1 MRIGYL
7 CKYAPIE
14 LLESMG
20 AEVVRIMPQAADFNQ
35 ADMLMHANMCSF
47 IKGVLEEVSLS
58 QRAAGETD
66 AERRPF
72 DGILLTNCCDS
83 TRRLYDVLKKEYP
96 EKFIYMIDVPRT
108 TGRGAEAFFADSMKA
123 MIKAYE
129 SHSGVSFSIPE
140 FSRAI
145 SYSENGGASGT
156 AGNET
161 QVFGMTTHAASEN
174 GGAPGA
180 AGQQVKDEFGKN
192 SSEICI
198 GLMGARCSR
207 GVLDM
212 IHNYNIEVLFDM
224 TCTGVNREFQIP
236 KELLSEH
243 EASNASRSMEEKA
256 KEKEKA
262 EEDRTGVDGAAD
274 TGGKGRKTEGSVDGD
289 NMEGKQPDGDLLLE
303 AYAGHLL
310 LQTPCMRM
318 HDIQPRQKILEDV
331 QDRLDGIIY
340 HTVKFCDNYSYEYAD
355 LHTKIGVPIQKFET
369 DATSQCEGQIRTRV
383 EAFLESIAQAK
394 GLQASEIMKAKGEKR
409 KAMNGRLHVLG
420 IDSGSTSTNA
430 VILNQDG
437 EIEAYAVVRTGAKS
451 GESAEAVLAEVL
463 KKAALSRD
471 DIDRIVSTGY
481 GRVSIPFA
489 DRNVTEISCHGK
501 GAHYFYPEVRTV
513 LDIGGQDSKAIRLN
527 EKGDVID
534 FVMNDKCAAGTG
546 RFLEMMA
553 RTLQIDLEQLG
564 EESLH
569 WKQDLDISSMCSVFA
584 ESEVISLIADNRE
597 TCDIAH
603 GIHKAV
609 ANKSISL
616 LKRVG
621 LEPGYMMTGGVA
633 KNPGAVRE
641 IEEKLGEKLFIC
653 EEPEIVG
660 ATGAALFGLE
670 ECMSESEH

>member
-7 CKYAPIE
+7 CKYAPVE
-14 LLESMG
+14 LLQAMG
-20 AEVVRIMPQAADFNQ
+20 AETVRIMPEAADFSQ
-35 ADMLMHANMCSF
+35 ADMLLHANLCSF
-47 IKGVLEEVSLS
+47 IKGVFEEIFLCE
-58 QRAAGETD
+58 RAADATGDGTD
-66 AERRPF
+66 FAAYGHSADVSSPFAERFSERKPF

-83 TRRLYDVLKKEYP
+83 TRRLYDILKKNYP
-96 EKFIYMIDVPRT
+96 EKFVCLIDVPRT
-108 TGRGAEAFFADSMKA
+108 AGNAAKSFFAGSMETLVEEYAKFSGADFDLQAFYAALSPSADVGMPHGMKGDGQPAETCGHVTEADGQPAEACGHVTEADGQPA
-123 MIKAYE
+123 EACGHVTEADRQPAEACGREIE
-129 SHSGVSFSIPE
+129 VHGQE
-140 FSRAI
+140 EGR
-145 SYSENGGASGT
+145 
-156 AGNET
+156 
-161 QVFGMTTHAASEN
+161 
-174 GGAPGA
+174 PG
-180 AGQQVKDEFGKN
+180 
-192 SSEICI
+192 ICV

-207 GVLDM
+207 GVLEM
-212 IHNYNIEVLFDM
+212 IYHYNIRVLFDL
-224 TCTGVNREFQIP
+224 TCTGVDRALKIP
-236 KELLSEH
+236 TGLT
-243 EASNASRSMEEKA
+243 AG
-256 KEKEKA
+256 
-262 EEDRTGVDGAAD
+262 RT
-274 TGGKGRKTEGSVDGD
+274 
-289 NMEGKQPDGDLLLE
+289 LLE
-303 AYAGHLL
+303 TYAGQLL

-318 HDIQPRQKILEDV
+318 KDISAREKLFKSFS
-331 QDRLDGIIY
+331 DRLDGIIY

-355 LHTKIGVPIQKFET
+355 LCERTDVPIQKFET

-383 EAFLESIAQAK
+383 EAFLESIAQSK
-394 GLQASEIMKAKGEKR
+394 GLPISEIVEKKEAER
-409 KAMNGRLHVLG
+409 DRMNDKIRVVG

-430 VILNQDG
+430 VILNQDR
-437 EIEAYAVVRTGAKS
+437 EIEAFAVVRTGAKS
-451 GESAEAVLAEVL
+451 GESAEAALKEVL
-463 KKAALSRD
+463 DKAGLARKD
-471 DIDRIVSTGY
+471 VDRIVSTGY

-489 DRNVTEISCHGK
+489 HRNVTEISCHGK

-553 RTLQIDLEQLG
+553 RTLEIDLQQLG

-584 ESEVISLIADNRE
+584 ESEVISLIANNRE

-616 LKRVG
+616 MKRVG

-660 ATGAALFGLE
+660 AVGAAIFGLE
-670 ECMSESEH
+670 ELLGNA